1 MTTKFHSARAHL
13 LCGSACILLSA
24 TQAFAQ
30 SETRTPDGGAIS
42 LDPIVVRK
50 EDPKG
55 DAADRASSVYV
66 ADAELE
72 RARSGNLKD
81 LFSGI
86 ANVSVGGAIPLTQKI
101 FVNGIDMLNLA
112 ISLDGALQNNRAF
125 HHVSANVF
133 DPGLL
138 KFVRVDPGIAAA
150 DTGPNA
156 VAGAVVMETVDAAD
170 IIRDGESFGGN
181 VRLSYGDNGNTWGR
195 SVTLSTRAQGFEVL
209 LYGRS
214 VTGDDYEDGNGDVVT
229 GTGADLQSGLLKL
242 AYETDTG
249 HRFELSGQQ
258 LQDSSL
264 RNFRANFGP
273 GTRPL
278 VRYDTERSSYAF
290 NYEFLQ
296 GGAMWNPE
304 VVVGFSESLI
314 NAPLFEASE
323 GTTNTLS
330 AKIQNTFRLS
340 GTDTIVAGIDY
351 YDREGSY
358 QSDVSAPIDENTQN
372 IGVFAQA
379 RFQPA
384 DRWKISTGLRFDRQD
399 FEGVNGFRETYSG
412 ASGNFSATYA
422 LTESFT
428 LRAGYS
434 NVFGGLQ
441 IEDNYIYTIT
451 LIPGREWDYA
461 SLEPSRSQNWNL
473 GFDWENGGLTLGGE
487 AVLTEIED
495 VRNGGDTFDFKS
507 EGFNLYATYGWTNG
521 FARLT
526 FSDSE
531 TSRDGDEVSSF
542 YQLDFGAPLG
552 QVLALEVQQ
561 QLPRWNML
569 VGGSIDMA
577 LDYDP
582 NPNSSLEV
590 DPLRTLEGYTV
601 LNLFAEYT
609 PPRFRGVTLRGE
621 VRNVFDEAYAA
632 RATYGGDYAGFATLN
647 EPGRTLVVEA
657 VARF

>member
-1 MTTKFHSARAHL
+1 MTVAIHSVRACL
-13 LCGSACILLSA
+13 LCGSACVLLYA
-24 TQAFAQ
+24 TQAFGQA
-30 SETRTPDGGAIS
+30 SNETSDDGTIS

-50 EDPKG
+50 ADPKG

-72 RARSGNLKD
+72 RARSGDLKD
-81 LFSGI
+81 VFAGI
-86 ANVSVGGAIPLTQKI
+86 ASVSVGGAIPLAQKI
-101 FVNGIDMLNLA
+101 FVNGIDMLNLT
-112 ISLDGALQNNRAF
+112 ISLDGVLQNNRAF

-170 IIRDGESFGGN
+170 IIRDGETFGGN
-181 VRLSYGDNGNTWGR
+181 VRLSYGDNGDTWGR

-214 VTGDDYEDGNGDVVT
+214 VTGNDYSDGDGNVMT

-278 VRYDTERSSYAF
+278 VRYDTERSTYAF
-290 NYEFLQ
+290 NYAFLQ
-296 GGAMWNPE
+296 GGAIWNPE

-314 NAPLFEASE
+314 NAPLFEESE

-340 GTDTIVAGIDY
+340 ETDTIVAGIDY
-351 YDREGSY
+351 YDRQGSY
-358 QSDVSAPIDENTQN
+358 QSDVTSQIDETTQN
-372 IGVFAQA
+372 IGLFAQA
-379 RFQPA
+379 RFEPT
-384 DRWKISTGLRFDRQD
+384 DRWKISTGLRFDHQD
-399 FEGVNGFRETYSG
+399 FEGVNGFSDSYSG

-422 LTESFT
+422 LTESLS

-441 IEDNYIYTIT
+441 IEDNYIYDIN

-461 SLEPSRSQNWNL
+461 GLEPSRSQNWNL
-473 GFDWENGGLTLGGE
+473 GFDWTNGGLKVGGE
-487 AVLTEIED
+487 AFLTEIED

-507 EGFNLYATYGWTNG
+507 EGFNLYATYGWADG

-582 NPNSSLEV
+582 NPSSALEV

-621 VRNVFDEAYAA
+621 VQNVFDETYAD
-632 RATYGGDYAGFATLN
+632 RATYGGDYAGFAALN
-647 EPGRTLVVEA
+647 EPGRTFVIEA